1 MVIDLAFAGPFSF
14 HLFGR
19 RTSVKAMFI
28 GSAAALLHLT
38 SAAAVAS
45 TFSIVVI
52 PDTQRYSENG
62 PRGSAATFE
71 TMTQWILDNRESRN
85 IRLATHVG
93 DVVENARDLAQW
105 TNARR
110 AMDRLDGQVPWAV
123 LPGNHDLV
131 DQRTEL
137 GSLEYQRNFGSQ
149 RFMAAGHN
157 WFGGASPNNNATWQ
171 MIDVGGGQKLLNISL
186 EWGTFNSSVG
196 WAKKVIDKHAGMPTL
211 ITTHAYITD
220 DAQTSPRG
228 VGGRSGRGGNHGDF
242 LWNGLIRDNPQIF
255 AVVNGHFFSQRTEVA
270 LQDKGQFHQ
279 TSLNAA
285 GQPVHEMLSNFQGY
299 TDGGAGNIRLL
310 TFNAATNRLEV
321 ETVTTLNPSA
331 SPTNAR
337 AKFDLALPDFKDP
350 NRFPADPRV
359 QTGTVT
365 LTQSTATYIS
375 KAQPDAAFG
384 TDGQVL
390 VSPEVAGATQG
401 LLKFSGL
408 EQIPAGATI
417 ISARLVV
424 NTTTAGDGAQFLRMN
439 QAWDETVTWNT
450 FAGDGL
456 GGIQTSDAGPLVG
469 EAFWNRW
476 TDVAVTDVTN
486 PGQQTVYPFGLAV
499 NWDAQAGPM
508 GSGASYVD
516 VTESV
521 DAWVNGAAN
530 NGWLVRAPFST
541 SENEPFFAGPGLP
554 GFGIE
559 FTTQPWAFA
568 SDNGTFQPQ
577 LVIFY
582 SMVPEPGVLVLMS
595 FGLVVV
601 LAGTRLARK
610 KAGDSDVSES
620 GASSPVLAC

>member
-1 MVIDLAFAGPFSF
+1 M
-14 HLFGR
+14 
-19 RTSVKAMFI
+19 KAMFI
-28 GSAAALLHLT
+28 GNAAALLCLA
-38 SAAAVAS
+38 SAASATD
-45 TFSIVVI
+45 TFSIAVI

-62 PRGSAATFE
+62 TRGSAVTFE
-71 TMTQWILDNRESRN
+71 TMTQWILDNQGSRN
-85 IRLATHVG
+85 IRFATHVG
-93 DVVENARDLAQW
+93 DVVENARDLPQW

-110 AMDRLDGQVPWAV
+110 AMDRLDGRIPWAV

-149 RFMAAGHN
+149 RFMAAGYT
-157 WFGGASPNNNATWQ
+157 WFGGTSPNNNATWQ
-171 MIDVGGGQKLLNISL
+171 VIDVGGGQKLLNISL

-220 DAQTSPRG
+220 DALTSPRG

-242 LWNGLIRDNPQIF
+242 LWNGLVRDNPQIF
-255 AVVNGHFFSQRTEVA
+255 AVVNGHFYSQRAEVA
-270 LQDKGQFHQ
+270 VQDRGQFHQ

-285 GQPVHEMLSNFQGY
+285 GQPVYEMLSNYQGY
-299 TDGGAGNIRLL
+299 SDGGAGNLRLL
-310 TFNAATNRLEV
+310 TFNATTKRLEV
-321 ETVTTLNPSA
+321 ETVTTPNPSA

-337 AKFDLALPDFKDP
+337 AKFDFALPDFKDP
-350 NRFPADPRV
+350 NRFPVAPER

-375 KAQPDAAFG
+375 KAQPDASFG
-384 TDGQVL
+384 ADALVR
-390 VSPEVAGATQG
+390 VSPDVAGATQG

-408 EQIPAGATI
+408 DQIPAGATI

-424 NTTTAGDGAQFLRMN
+424 DTKVAGDGAQFLRMN
-439 QAWDETVTWNT
+439 RAWDEAATWNT

-476 TDVAVTDVTN
+476 TDVAVTDVTI

-508 GSGASYVD
+508 GLGASYID

-521 DAWVNGAAN
+521 EAWVNGAAN

-554 GFGIE
+554 GFGVE
-559 FTTQPWAFA
+559 FTTQSWAFA
-568 SDNGTFQPQ
+568 SENGTMQPQ

-582 SMVPEPGVLVLMS
+582 SMVPEPGMLVLLS
-595 FGLVVV
+595 LGLVVV
-601 LAGTRLARK
+601 LVGSRHARQ
-610 KAGDSDVSES
+610 E
-620 GASSPVLAC
+620 